1 MTSVSLL
8 DVNVLVAL
16 FDVDHIHHEL
26 AHDWFADHRAEGW
39 ASCPL
44 TENAFLRILSNPAYG
59 PRFTT
64 PAELRQLMKRLR
76 DSGYHEFWPD
86 DISLVDED
94 LLRPEHMHGPQQLSD
109 VYLLALAVWRG
120 GRLVTFDQKI
130 PLAAVKGAAREHLEV
145 VSA

>member
-1 MTSVSLL
+1 MTAVALL

-26 AHDWFADHRAEGW
+26 AHRWFADHRARGW

-44 TENAFLRILSNPAYG
+44 TENAFLRILSSPRYG

-64 PAELRQLMKRLR
+64 ISDLRVLIKQLRS
-76 DSGYHEFWPD
+76 SGYHEFWPD
-86 DISLVDED
+86 DISLVEDD

-120 GRLVTFDQKI
+120 GRLVTLDRKI
-130 PLAAVKGAAREHLEV
+130 PLASVKGATREHLDV
-145 VSA
+145 ITA